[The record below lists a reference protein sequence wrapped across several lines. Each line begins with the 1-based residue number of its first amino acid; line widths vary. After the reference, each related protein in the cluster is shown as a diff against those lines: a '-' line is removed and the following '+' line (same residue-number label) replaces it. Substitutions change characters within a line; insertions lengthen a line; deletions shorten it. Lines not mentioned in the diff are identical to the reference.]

1 MYIGAID
8 IGGSKTIAGIVNE
21 NGELLIEKQIVTEK
35 SDCAAHFNRCAALL
49 LEAAAEYGVPAQAL
63 EGVGVSL
70 PGMVDHSHS
79 VLLLAPGAG
88 WRDFPAAEFLR
99 EALGIRALWCEND
112 VNNCARAELRFA
124 GAPENFLW
132 ITVSTGIGGA
142 VVADGRVLLGCN
154 SLAGELG
161 HCKVEFEH
169 PLPCPCGSRGC
180 LEAHASGAAP
190 LPPVRPPAR
199 GGPPSRRPRAGT
211 GRVPRRGG
219 LRRARAGRV
228 FAARAL
234 FDRAGGYLGQALAPV
249 VSMLNPE
256 RVYFGGGVA
265 RSLGL
270 LLPRMRSAL
279 DARAAESC
287 AGVEI
292 RATGLGYEASLL
304 GAAALFL
311 EQAQ

>member
-180 LEAHASGAAP
+180 LEAHASGAA
-190 LPPVRPPAR
+190 L
-199 GGPPSRRPRAGT
+199 SRR
-211 GRVPRRGG
+211 
-219 LRRARAGRV
+219 
-228 FAARAL
+228 FA
-234 FDRAGGYLGQALAPV
+234 
-249 VSMLNPE
+249 
-256 RVYFGGGVA
+256 
-265 RSLGL
+265 L
-270 LLPRMRSAL
+270 LL
-279 DARAAESC
+279 AEDPQ
-287 AGVEI
+287 
-292 RATGLGYEASLL
+292 
-304 GAAALFL
+304 AAALAR
-311 EQAQ
+311 ER

>member
-8 IGGSKTIAGIVNE
+8 IGGSKTIAGLVNE

-99 EALGIRALWCEND
+99 EALGIPRALVRKRRQQLCPRRTP
-112 VNNCARAELRFA
+112 VRRRARKL
-124 GAPENFLW
+124 
-132 ITVSTGIGGA
+132 
-142 VVADGRVLLGCN
+142 
-154 SLAGELG
+154 
-161 HCKVEFEH
+161 
-169 PLPCPCGSRGC
+169 PLDHRQHRDRRRGC
-180 LEAHASGAAP
+180 RG
-190 LPPVRPPAR
+190 R
-199 GGPPSRRPRAGT
+199 GGCCWAATASPGSSGTVRSSSSTPSPVPAAAAAASRRTPRVPPSPAGSPACWRRTPRPPPSRGNGARPPT
-211 GRVPRRGG
+211 RR

-228 FAARAL
+228 FARAGAL
-234 FDRAGGYLGQALAPV
+234 RPGGGYLGQALAPV

-256 RVYFGGGVA
+256 RVYFGGRRRPLA
-265 RSLGL
+265 R
-270 LLPRMRSAL
+270 PAASA
-279 DARAAESC
+279 DAVGARRARRRVLR
-287 AGVEI
+287 G
-292 RATGLGYEASLL
+292 R
-304 GAAALFL
+304 
-311 EQAQ
+311 